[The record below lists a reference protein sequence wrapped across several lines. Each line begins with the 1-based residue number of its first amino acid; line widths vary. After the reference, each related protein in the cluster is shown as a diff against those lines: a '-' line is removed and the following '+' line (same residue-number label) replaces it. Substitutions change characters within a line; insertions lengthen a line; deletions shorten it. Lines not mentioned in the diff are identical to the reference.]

1 MAVAIA
7 LALMLLLLMLKLLMK
22 KQRQLMMKDLV
33 ITRSRSSTLLPLLS
47 GEIKLEQERMP
58 SSLRGYRGTS
68 MFAAELL
75 NSY

>member
-1 MAVAIA
+1 
-7 LALMLLLLMLKLLMK
+7 
-22 KQRQLMMKDLV
+22 MMKDLV
-33 ITRSRSSTLLPLLS
+33 ITRSRSNTLLPLLS
-47 GEIKLEQERMP
+47 EEIKLEQERMP